1 MKLSAQICRLAKAVV
16 TSQCDVS
23 KSRALSNGNFG
34 VIFASRKCSREQ
46 APNDSSQFQYIMW
59 WLKWKSVL
67 QKRRL
72 WWVCKFAQACLSL
85 RNSIRIPCACS
96 IGGVCVIYARRE
108 LRLWAFCQS
117 NKYQTLLLAR
127 NALSLSYMTSTN
139 ALAGLHIRKGSTE
152 PSSLYQNFMC
162 WLKWRLVSYLY
173 EQRRLWRVCTS
184 KYNNGVQPSL
194 RYFNAHFKVM
204 KILNKT
210 NCLFYQEN
218 VISWEYN
225 TTYAFINIGR

>member
-1 MKLSAQICRLAKAVV
+1 
-16 TSQCDVS
+16 
-23 KSRALSNGNFG
+23 
-34 VIFASRKCSREQ
+34 
-46 APNDSSQFQYIMW
+46 MW
-59 WLKWKSVL
+59 WLKWKSVF
-67 QKRRL
+67 QKRRF
-72 WWVCKFAQACLSL
+72 WWVCTFAQARLSL

-96 IGGVCVIYARRE
+96 IGGVCVIYASSE
-108 LRLWAFCQS
+108 LRLWWIFTRLHRFTWAFVTRQS

-127 NALSLSYMTSTN
+127 NALSLSYMTSAN
-139 ALAGLHIRKGSTE
+139 ALVSLHIRTGSTE
-152 PSSLYQNFMC
+152 PSSLYQNFLR

-210 NCLFYQEN
+210 
-218 VISWEYN
+218 
-225 TTYAFINIGR
+225 FIKKMSFHGGIMLPMLSSI